1 MRESEQ
7 PFVTEL
13 IRDAD
18 PSDLLQSD
26 VLLRD
31 LSLGRGL
38 PVVGDMCMGTAL
50 HADGTPHPGA
60 ANIDGTTI
68 RRLTYRKS
76 VTEYPD
82 LATSAELEYLVLA
95 CEEGGRWG
103 PDQFR
108 LVRDMVRLKVAP
120 IHPVLRRSA
129 ALAYTRRWWH
139 ILSIGA

>member
-18 PSDLLQSD
+18 PSDQRQSD
-26 VLLRD
+26 VLLRG

-50 HADGTPHPGA
+50 HTDGTPHPGA

-68 RRLTYRKS
+68 RRLTYRK
-76 VTEYPD
+76 
-82 LATSAELEYLVLA
+82 
-95 CEEGGRWG
+95 
-103 PDQFR
+103 
-108 LVRDMVRLKVAP
+108 
-120 IHPVLRRSA
+120 
-129 ALAYTRRWWH
+129 
-139 ILSIGA
+139 

>member
-18 PSDLLQSD
+18 PTDSRQSD
-26 VLLRD
+26 VELRG

-38 PVVGDMCMGTAL
+38 PVVGDMCMGSAL

-60 ANIDGTTI
+60 PNIDGATI
-68 RRLTYRKS
+68 RRPTYRKC

-95 CEEGGRWG
+95 CEEGGG
-103 PDQFR
+103 G
-108 LVRDMVRLKVAP
+108 VRTSFAWFATWCD
-120 IHPVLRRSA
+120 
-129 ALAYTRRWWH
+129 
-139 ILSIGA
+139 